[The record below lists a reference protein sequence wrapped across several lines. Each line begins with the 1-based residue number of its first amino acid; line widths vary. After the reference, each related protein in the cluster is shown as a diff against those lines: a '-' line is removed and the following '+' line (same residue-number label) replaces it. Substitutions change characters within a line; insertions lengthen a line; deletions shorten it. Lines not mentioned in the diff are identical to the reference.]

1 VFFAGVDQPGVAAS
15 TDVAA
20 MDAAAGTTYDVGGV
34 ATLLFD
40 TATSMEDTFGV
51 IVDNSPWNDD
61 CETTD
66 PIEFDDGVYRG
77 VAGVFTG
84 CNGGSGA
91 VITLTVERIG
101 SGKWMLMNVFVT
113 SLADL
118 DAAKRVLQTF
128 DFLDAGGSTGTTD
141 NPSGDPSAPPA
152 VDSTAPSEGSFG
164 ETVPSTTDP
173 SDSGEGFDDS
183 MLPKAASLIG
193 KIGTPDP
200 DVFANKFVNEG
211 FGVTYVYE
219 HHVGEDTAFAWLAE
233 LPDRISCDYP
243 VVGEPERWDEV
254 NETWAYMSCVVDHDG
269 GRWVVTVDV
278 LAGTAG
284 ETTTVIVSPL

>member
-1 VFFAGVDQPGVAAS
+1 
-15 TDVAA
+15 
-20 MDAAAGTTYDVGGV
+20 MD
-34 ATLLFD
+34 
-40 TATSMEDTFGV
+40 DTFDV
-51 IVDNSPWNDD
+51 IVDNSPWNYD
-61 CETTD
+61 CEASE
-66 PIEFDDGVYRG
+66 PIDFDDGVYRG
-77 VAGVFTG
+77 LAGVFTG
-84 CNGGSGA
+84 CNGGTGA

-128 DFLDAGGSTGTTD
+128 DFLETTGSPGTTD
-141 NPSGDPSAPPA
+141 DPTGDSVAPPA

-164 ETVPSTTDP
+164 ETGPSTTYP
-173 SDSGEGFDDS
+173 SGSGEGFDDS

-193 KIGTPDP
+193 EIGTPDP

-219 HHVGEDTAFAWLAE
+219 HQVGEDAAFAWLAE
-233 LPDRISCDYP
+233 LPNRISCDHP
-243 VVGEPERWDEV
+243 VVGEPEHWDHV